1 MNRKQILSSATIAVF
16 AGILLTWAPSTAYA
30 GNNAAIVIH
39 SPDSCGYIDENGNPI
54 FFEGRVLFVAN
65 KNHGMIVC
73 QLKDVANTTGQA
85 IHWQG
90 TCFIGDFAAGIAID
104 GTFKETISQHD
115 NGVTGDMTLKC
126 TGDVVF
132 L

>member
-1 MNRKQILSSATIAVF
+1 MTRNKILSGTVIAAV
-16 AGILLTWAPSTAYA
+16 AAILLTWAPSTAYA
-30 GNNAAIVIH
+30 GNNAAIVIQ
-39 SPDSCGYIDENGNPI
+39 SPDSCGYIDQNGNAV
-54 FFEGRVLFVAN
+54 FFEGRVLLVAN

-90 TCFIGDFAAGIAID
+90 TCFIGDAAAGIAID

-126 TGDVVF
+126 TGDVVD